1 MFAFQLKVVDEAVR
15 YIRELEEAL
24 ANKVCSEGGLI
35 LPEFNEFKQTTNS
48 DIDSLSTSSNSTYH
62 SLESMTEVSTK
73 NASVNIIKVDKR
85 SDLRNL
91 VKQLIITP
99 QTNYGPA
106 CNEILNGLI
115 KTSISETKA
124 NRD

>member
-1 MFAFQLKVVDEAVR
+1 M
-15 YIRELEEAL
+15 
-24 ANKVCSEGGLI
+24 
-35 LPEFNEFKQTTNS
+35 PEFDEFKQTTNS

-62 SLESMTEVSTK
+62 SLESMTEVSSDFTK
-73 NASVNIIKVDKR
+73 MDKKNTSVNIIKVDKR

-99 QTNYGPA
+99 QINYGSD
-106 CNEILNGLI
+106 CNEILNGFI
-115 KTSISETKA
+115 KTSISETTA

>member
-1 MFAFQLKVVDEAVR
+1 
-15 YIRELEEAL
+15 
-24 ANKVCSEGGLI
+24 
-35 LPEFNEFKQTTNS
+35 
-48 DIDSLSTSSNSTYH
+48 
-62 SLESMTEVSTK
+62 MTEVSSDSTKMDKK

-99 QTNYGPA
+99 QTNYEPD
-106 CNEILNGLI
+106 CTEILNGFI

-124 NRD
+124 NRDWHICTIYQLTLFIEGMCIVNRQA

>member
-1 MFAFQLKVVDEAVR
+1 M
-15 YIRELEEAL
+15 
-24 ANKVCSEGGLI
+24 
-35 LPEFNEFKQTTNS
+35 PEFNEFKQTTNS

-99 QTNYGPA
+99 QTNYGPDG
-106 CNEILNGLI
+106 NEILDGFI
-115 KTSISETKA
+115 RTSISETKA

>member
-1 MFAFQLKVVDEAVR
+1 M
-15 YIRELEEAL
+15 
-24 ANKVCSEGGLI
+24 
-35 LPEFNEFKQTTNS
+35 PEFDEFKQTTNS
-48 DIDSLSTSSNSTYH
+48 DLDSLSASSNSTYH
-62 SLESMTEVSTK
+62 SLDSMTELSSDSTKMDKK

-99 QTNYGPA
+99 QTNYGPDG
-106 CNEILNGLI
+106 NEILDGFI
-115 KTSISETKA
+115 RTSISETKA

>member
-1 MFAFQLKVVDEAVR
+1 M
-15 YIRELEEAL
+15 
-24 ANKVCSEGGLI
+24 
-35 LPEFNEFKQTTNS
+35 PEFDEFKQTTNS
-48 DIDSLSTSSNSTYH
+48 DLDSLSTSSNSAYH
-62 SLESMTEVSTK
+62 SLESMTEVSSDSTKMDKK
-73 NASVNIIKVDKR
+73 NASVNIIKIDKR

-99 QTNYGPA
+99 QTNYEPD
-106 CNEILNGLI
+106 CTEILNGFI

>member
-1 MFAFQLKVVDEAVR
+1 M
-15 YIRELEEAL
+15 
-24 ANKVCSEGGLI
+24 
-35 LPEFNEFKQTTNS
+35 PEFDEFKQTTNP
-48 DIDSLSTSSNSTYH
+48 DLDSLSTSSNSTYH
-62 SLESMTEVSTK
+62 SLDSMTEVSRDSTKMDKK

-99 QTNYGPA
+99 QTNYGPD